1 MALLP
6 NRTLARN
13 AFSALTLLP
22 VLALPVLLSLFP
34 PDGGEGAQWVQFIGR
49 FHPLAVHLPIA
60 LVLLVPVL
68 ELAGRN
74 ERFSH
79 LRLSTPFV
87 LGIALISGIVA
98 ALLGWCLGRNGG
110 FSGTLISSHMWA
122 GAILL
127 ALCWIC
133 FVSRT
138 ATGSVRSIYPFALAA
153 AVIAVAWTGYRGG
166 QLSFGENH
174 LTEFMPPS
182 LRSLLHIVEP
192 SEPDS
197 QIGGPNTFYGAR
209 IQPIFSAQC
218 LSCHSAAKRKGG
230 LQLTSYA
237 ALMKGG
243 KHGAAV
249 KPGNAGASDLLRRL
263 SLPPTD
269 DDFMPKG
276 GKPPLSPDQIKLVGQ
291 WIAAGASGTAP
302 PESIPAASV
311 GAGLAVPA
319 EVKFPD
325 IDPAEV
331 AKERAGGASA
341 LAVLQRRFPGILEY
355 ESRNSADLE
364 LNASLMADK
373 FGDNELTALAPLA
386 SQIVVA
392 DFSRTAITDHS
403 AAAIGG
409 MKRLRVLRLMHTH
422 IGDDTLKSLE
432 GMDQLESL
440 SVFGTAVTPA
450 SLPVVEQLPH
460 LKHFYAGQTAIKAGS
475 SIPVGL
481 KEKVSF

>member
-1 MALLP
+1 
-6 NRTLARN
+6 
-13 AFSALTLLP
+13 
-22 VLALPVLLSLFP
+22 
-34 PDGGEGAQWVQFIGR
+34 
-49 FHPLAVHLPIA
+49 
-60 LVLLVPVL
+60 
-68 ELAGRN
+68 
-74 ERFSH
+74 
-79 LRLSTPFV
+79 
-87 LGIALISGIVA
+87 
-98 ALLGWCLGRNGG
+98 
-110 FSGTLISSHMWA
+110 
-122 GAILL
+122 
-127 ALCWIC
+127 
-133 FVSRT
+133 
-138 ATGSVRSIYPFALAA
+138 
-153 AVIAVAWTGYRGG
+153 
-166 QLSFGENH
+166 
-174 LTEFMPPS
+174 
-182 LRSLLHIVEP
+182 
-192 SEPDS
+192 
-197 QIGGPNTFYGAR
+197 
-209 IQPIFSAQC
+209 
-218 LSCHSAAKRKGG
+218 
-230 LQLTSYA
+230 
-237 ALMKGG
+237 
-243 KHGAAV
+243 
-249 KPGNAGASDLLRRL
+249 
-263 SLPPTD
+263 
-269 DDFMPKG
+269 
-276 GKPPLSPDQIKLVGQ
+276 
-291 WIAAGASGTAP
+291 
-302 PESIPAASV
+302 V